1 MKTKVLIIVPRWDLN
16 KYSELPTFSYM
27 FPLGIPYICAVLKS
41 NCIQYDVLNLNHS
54 TGKDNDVIREKIQL
68 GSYSIVAT
76 GANSKYLNELNCIL
90 SAVKRCSNDIVTI
103 LGGIIVTTEPELVMN
118 VIHPDYGICGDG
130 EITLPRLIQ
139 NIMNGTVENIHGVL
153 RWNSDNTLN
162 IDTLSLKEQ
171 FLDLDSLPF
180 PDFESCGFKE
190 WLDNIP
196 ANNPFFF
203 HTGTLDLPR
212 TYPIMGSRG
221 CPYSCTFCFHTN
233 KYQERSLANL
243 FDELEIAIPKFN
255 INLVFLY
262 DDCFLNKL
270 DRAFDFCDRFQ
281 NLREK
286 IGGDIH
292 FAIQGIVSAVNEKI
306 LLRLKEAGCISMSYG
321 FESYDEVVLKS
332 MNKPITPA
340 QIDNAYKL
348 TRTCGMNVQA
358 SFIFGDSAETEST
371 YKKTLEYWKNNCADQ
386 VGLAVI
392 VPYPNSA
399 IYQKCLAKGII
410 ADKLIYLKDEL
421 PAGIQKNFTNSM
433 NEMQYQKMTSD
444 VRHFY
449 RRYVKYAP
457 SEVYSNSKI
466 KEGRYCV
473 KVKCPWCN
481 HFSTIDNILSSEGWI
496 GILFGV
502 ITTVTCKHCLS
513 HIRLSGR
520 NHYLYLFCLAIFEL
534 IPYIQRL
541 YLRKPNI
548 F

>member
-1 MKTKVLIIVPRWDLN
+1 MNAKVLIIIPRWDLS
-16 KYSELPTFSYM
+16 KTSETPTFSYM
-27 FPLGIPYICAVLKS
+27 FPLGIPYICATLKS
-41 NCIQYDVLNLNHS
+41 NSIQYDVLNLNHS
-54 TGKDNDVIREKIQL
+54 TGKDTDVIQDKL
-68 GSYSIVAT
+68 KSGSYSIVAT
-76 GANSKYLNELNCIL
+76 GANSKYFNELNSIL
-90 SAVKRCSNDIVTI
+90 SAVKQYSNDIVTI

-118 VIHPDYGICGDG
+118 VIHPDYGIHGDG
-130 EITLPRLIQ
+130 EFTFPRLIQ
-139 NIMNGTVENIHGVL
+139 SIMNGTDEKMQGVL

-171 FLDLDSLPF
+171 IFDLDLLPF

-190 WLDNIP
+190 WLDNTP

-203 HTGTLDLPR
+203 HTGTLDFPR

-243 FDELEIAIPKFN
+243 FDELEISIPKYN

-281 NLREK
+281 SLREK

-292 FAIQGIVSAVNEKI
+292 FAIQGIVSAVTEKV
-306 LLRLKEAGCISMSYG
+306 LLRLKDAGCISMSYG

-348 TRTCGMNVQA
+348 TRKCGMNVQA

-371 YKKTLEYWKNNCADQ
+371 YKKTLEYWKNNCSDQ

-410 ADKLIYLKDEL
+410 ADKLLYLKDEL
-421 PAGIQKNFTNSM
+421 PGGTPINFTYSM
-433 NEMQYQKMTSD
+433 NEMQYLKMTSV
-444 VRHFY
+444 VRYFY

-457 SEVYSNSKI
+457 TEVYSDSTIKGRKYVKI
-466 KEGRYCV
+466 
-473 KVKCPWCN
+473 KCPWC
-481 HFSTIDNILSSEGWI
+481 HQLSSIDNILSEDGLI
-496 GILFGV
+496 RKLFGV
-502 ITTVTCKHCLS
+502 VATVTCKHCLS
-513 HIRLSGR
+513 HIRFAGK
-520 NHYLYLFCLAIFEL
+520 NYYLYLACIIISEIIPFRLAI
-534 IPYIQRL
+534 
-541 YLRKPNI
+541 YLRKLKI
-548 F
+548 